1 MNDGQLERYSRHL
14 LLPQFDYQGQSSL
27 LASKVL
33 VLGLGGL
40 GSSAAMYLAS
50 SGIGELHLLDP
61 DILELSNLQRQI
73 IHRQDAIGMNKAR
86 SAKQTLS
93 ALNDDITIVAHEAC
107 LSEQDLSELIKS
119 MSVVLDCTD
128 NSTSR
133 RLHNRLCVQN
143 QVPLVSAA
151 AIRFEGQLMV
161 VDPSQQSSPCYQCVY
176 PQVDTTQ
183 TSCSE
188 SGIMAPV
195 VGMMGVFQSLE
206 AIKLISGVGEK
217 SSGALHSFDGLTAQW
232 RRFNVPKNEQC
243 PVCNGAKSQA

>member
-27 LASKVL
+27 LESKVL

-40 GSSAAMYLAS
+40 GSSAALYLAS

-61 DILELSNLQRQI
+61 DTLELSNLQRQI
-73 IHRQDAIGMNKAR
+73 IHRQDAIGMNKAH

-151 AIRFEGQLMV
+151 AIRFEGQLIV

-176 PQVDTTQ
+176 PNVDASQ

-206 AIKLISGVGEK
+206 AIKLIGKVGEK
-217 SSGALHSFDGLTAQW
+217 SSGTLHSFDGLTAQW

-243 PVCNGAKSQA
+243 PVCNGAKSQD

>member
-1 MNDGQLERYSRHL
+1 MNDGQLDRYSRHL
-14 LLPQFDYQGQSSL
+14 LLPQFDYQGQSRL
-27 LASKVL
+27 LESKVL

-61 DILELSNLQRQI
+61 DTLELSNLQRQI
-73 IHRQDAIGMNKAR
+73 IHRQDHIGMNKA
-86 SAKQTLS
+86 LS
-93 ALNDDITIVAHEAC
+93 AQKSLGELNSDITIVAHEQI
-107 LSEQDLSELIKS
+107 LNEEDLTQLISS

-128 NSTSR
+128 NSESR
-133 RLHNRLCVQN
+133 RLHNRLCVETK
-143 QVPLVSAA
+143 VPLVSAA

-161 VDPSQQSSPCYQCVY
+161 IDPSQENSPCYQCVY
-176 PQVDTTQ
+176 PEVDNAQMT
-183 TSCSE
+183 CSE

-206 AIKLISGVGEK
+206 AIKLISGVGK
-217 SSGALHSFDGLTAQW
+217 SSCGALHSFDGLSAQW

-243 PVCNGAKSQA
+243 PVCNNTAT